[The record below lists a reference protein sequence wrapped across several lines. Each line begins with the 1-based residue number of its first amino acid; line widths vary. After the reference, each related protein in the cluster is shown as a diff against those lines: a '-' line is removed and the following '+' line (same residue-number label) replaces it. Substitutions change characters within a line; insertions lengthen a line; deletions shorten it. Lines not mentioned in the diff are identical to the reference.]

1 MSKDIIESLLNK
13 NRKYIMSQQNINSN
27 KYFKNVEKKQLATT
41 EVKKTKQESEDKT
54 INKDCSEK
62 NNINILNSSR
72 DKNVYVKKV
81 IKANLIHNIF
91 FKINYFHILKS
102 FLCFKDPKSK
112 LVNYSHKIIVEDLS
126 VERILK
132 RLYSLEDI
140 ARFYSNEEEIKLD
153 YMKNTRFK
161 KINKYIYKIIYNTK
175 K

>member
-1 MSKDIIESLLNK
+1 MIHKI
-13 NRKYIMSQQNINSN
+13 
-27 KYFKNVEKKQLATT
+27 F
-41 EVKKTKQESEDKT
+41 VKIDYLQ
-54 INKDCSEK
+54 
-62 NNINILNSSR
+62 
-72 DKNVYVKKV
+72 
-81 IKANLIHNIF
+81 
-91 FKINYFHILKS
+91 ILKS

-132 RLYSLEDI
+132 RLYHLEDI
-140 ARFYSNEEEIKLD
+140 ARFYSNEEESKMN